1 MDTAAFEQMYEAFW
15 EFRSLF
21 VPLFGRRESRDHR
34 QNCILRQ
41 ADYILNTLDKVS
53 HCFGNLDT
61 CVWTK
66 GMTILQAVGLPA
78 DTAIGSTSDAS
89 ARRSWTPLATSG
101 IRRAG
106 GLWNGRWHGSQVVH
120 YLSALHRRPIALHHP
135 HARR

>member
-53 HCFGNLDT
+53 HFFGNL
-61 CVWTK
+61 CWQPAKVGHFRK
-66 GMTILQAVGLPA
+66 GE
-78 DTAIGSTSDAS
+78 
-89 ARRSWTPLATSG
+89 
-101 IRRAG
+101 IREI
-106 GLWNGRWHGSQVVH
+106 W
-120 YLSALHRRPIALHHP
+120 
-135 HARR
+135 

>member
-53 HCFGNLDT
+53 HFFGNLDT

-66 GMTILQAVGLPA
+66 AMTILQAVGLPP
-78 DTAIGSTSDAS
+78 DTAIGS
-89 ARRSWTPLATSG
+89 
-101 IRRAG
+101 
-106 GLWNGRWHGSQVVH
+106 GR
-120 YLSALHRRPIALHHP
+120 
-135 HARR
+135 